1 MKSATA
7 MKKKQLIHDILVLVG
22 RLYAEDPITMAPET
36 AEVMLRW
43 RPRYKRMLEDAAL
56 NDFGNVRPYQCS
68 ATS

>member
-1 MKSATA
+1 

-43 RPRYKRMLEDAAL
+43 RPRYKRMLEDATL
-56 NDFGNVRPYQCS
+56 NDYGNVRPFSHSGAASQR
-68 ATS
+68 

>member
-1 MKSATA
+1 

-43 RPRYKRMLEDAAL
+43 RPRYKRMLEDATL
-56 NDFGNVRPYQCS
+56 NDYGNVRTFSHSGTASQR
-68 ATS
+68 

>member
-1 MKSATA
+1 
-7 MKKKQLIHDILVLVG
+7 MKKKELIHDILVLVG

-43 RPRYKRMLEDAAL
+43 RPKYKRMLEDASR
-56 NDFGNVRPYQCS
+56 NDYGNVRPYHSS

>member
-1 MKSATA
+1 

-43 RPRYKRMLEDAAL
+43 RPLYKRMLEDASR
-56 NDFGNVRPYQCS
+56 NDYGNVRPYHS
-68 ATS
+68 GATS